1 MPSPFLRFPV
11 HALQAAPHRAP
22 CPQCLAEHPLPAPTL
37 TTFSPAVPVANHAR
51 LACPSCGADMRF
63 NDFGRLDGIKHM
75 PAPRFAQLLARLRA
89 KPTPTQQENPDGL

>member
-1 MPSPFLRFPV
+1 MPSPFPRFPV

-22 CPQCLAEHPLPAPTL
+22 CPQCLTEHPLPAPTL
-37 TTFSPAVPVANHAR
+37 TTFSSAVPVANRAR

-75 PAPRFAQLLARLRA
+75 PAPRFAQLLARLRQA
-89 KPTPTQQENPDGL
+89 F